1 LRTESTIE
9 VNVQAT
15 EPKVVREGEAS
26 SQPVATRR
34 GDGEVLRTILHSGLG
49 ELRTELLKL
58 QETVAL
64 VQAEKAELERGLS
77 CSPDQVKVLTEEKAN
92 VERQLAS
99 LVDHLS
105 QIERSLAWVLIQK
118 ARGMRLKLLREGT
131 FAGRCWS
138 RFSRF
143 ARTALTQGMTVAV
156 RKALAKIAQ
165 RIDQSRS
172 EDHPP
177 SPDISTP
184 VLPQT
189 SPVVRF
195 TELPWRFLAGDARP
209 ATRRSGSFKI
219 LLVAHSACRTR
230 APLCLLRLAQ
240 ELARLPDLEC
250 WVVLQQGGEL
260 ADRFASI
267 APTLHLNDL
276 MGSGVSPSEAIGLI
290 ASTFREYADHGLAI
304 CNTVAL
310 NRFHAAFADQQ
321 VPVLSWIH
329 ELPTFIEFFRGR
341 GTIEVV
347 EAASRKII
355 VPADVVRDSL
365 IEWFDIDPDRIR
377 TIYYGIDP
385 RTWSLSREAM
395 RRSVREE
402 LGLPGEAQIVLGC
415 GTVDLRKGADL
426 FVSMARRFLTDPRA
440 AELAAKTWFVWVGHG
455 TDAELRRWLLHDA
468 AIGGL
473 EDRIRFIGPRADTA
487 GYFLAA
493 DLFALTSRE
502 DPCPLV
508 NQEAMESG
516 LAVVA
521 FRSSGGG
528 PEVLGD
534 AGVAVPYLDV
544 DAMAVAVRDL
554 LADPARRSDM
564 GQLGRARIRG
574 DFTWPR
580 FMEEFLELL
589 QTDYQYLPA
598 PRLKVSVI
606 VPNYR
611 HARFLEDRL
620 RSIFDQT
627 LRPHEIFF
635 LDDAST
641 DESVE
646 VARRLAAS
654 APVPMRIL
662 VNEQNGGT
670 FRQWVK
676 GLELVT
682 GDLVW
687 IAEAD
692 DAAHP
697 EFLERL
703 VPEFYD
709 PEVVLA
715 YCQSAVI
722 GSEGEKLEDNYLG
735 YTDDISTTRW
745 RSRYSVSGI
754 EEVELALSQKNTI
767 PNASAVLFRR
777 PHRLDFA
784 EELVNLRFA
793 GDWLFY
799 ARQIRTGKITFLPE
813 ALNYHRRHEQTNTHH
828 SHRGDTHAVE
838 SLYVRARVFETFPVS
853 THAINRSLGQSVLEY
868 NLLTEGYDLKR
879 PPLTANA
886 KITSTL
892 NRIRAALTE
901 RRTAPCALKVL
912 LLVDDMEARP
922 GTLSAIHLANAL
934 ANEHEVFLCNA
945 RPHRIDQGLVDR
957 VDRRVNWLE
966 GTLGPSP
973 WSQGVDLASE
983 SGHLGSRRRVEILKE
998 LIRFHRIAMI
1008 HSRSTQAD
1016 GLVLQINEELNVPW
1030 FTHLPGARP
1039 ASSDA
1044 EVAGPGSDDFAA
1056 RIASAATG
1064 LFYEHESQLAVLERS
1079 SISSPKHLI
1088 RLSHGFDPEGLPR
1101 GDACGIPKEEGVL
1114 LFFLIP
1120 TGLSGDPDWRA
1131 ALASVQTINAL
1142 PPAARGNRRARLV
1155 LADGES
1161 TSQEILERLGSDDSI
1176 LLLDGSVD
1184 PLAALMHCDAVLGL
1198 GATATG
1204 DESAWVI
1211 AALAGGK
1218 PVIVGDQGSL
1228 PNLIADGDRS
1238 AGILLSR
1245 TGRSGAPVAHLVEAM
1260 LEYVTS
1266 PHLYAAHASDARWIF
1281 KARYAVDRIAA
1292 TCTEAY
1298 LEACNVL
1305 AFQAGRKCLL
1315 PRACEASGPTSRR
1328 FA

>member
-1 LRTESTIE
+1 
-9 VNVQAT
+9 VKAT
-15 EPKVVREGEAS
+15 QPKVVREGKAS

-34 GDGEVLRTILHSGLG
+34 GDGEVLRTILDSGRG
-49 ELRTELLKL
+49 ELRTELLNL
-58 QETVAL
+58 RETVAL
-64 VQAEKAELERGLS
+64 LQAEKAELERGLS
-77 CSPDQVKVLTEEKAN
+77 RSRDQVKVLTEEKAT
-92 VERQLAS
+92 VERHLAG
-99 LVDHLS
+99 LADHLS
-105 QIERSLAWVLIQK
+105 QLERSLAWVLIHK
-118 ARGMRLKLLREGT
+118 ARGIRLKLLREGT

-143 ARTALTQGMTVAV
+143 VRTALTQGMTVAV
-156 RKALAKIAQ
+156 RKALDKIA
-165 RIDQSRS
+165 RRLDQPRG
-172 EDHPP
+172 EGHPP
-177 SPDISTP
+177 GPDSSTP

-195 TELPWRFLAGDARP
+195 SDLPWRFPAGDTRP
-209 ATRRSGSFKI
+209 STRRSGSFKI
-219 LLVAHSACRTR
+219 LLVSHSACRTG
-230 APLCLLRLAQ
+230 APLCLLRVAQ

-260 ADRFASI
+260 ADRFAHF

-276 MGSGVSPSEAIGLI
+276 IVPGVSFSQAIGLI

-304 CNTVAL
+304 CNTVAVSG
-310 NRFHAAFADQQ
+310 FHAAFADQQ

-329 ELPTFIEFFRGR
+329 ELPTFIELFG
-341 GTIEVV
+341 GKATIEVV
-347 EAASRKII
+347 QAASRKII

-365 IEWFDIDPDRIR
+365 IERFAIDPDRVR
-377 TIYYGIDP
+377 THYNGVDP
-385 RTWSLSREAM
+385 RTESLSREVM
-395 RRSVREE
+395 RRVVREE
-402 LGLPGEAQIVLGC
+402 LGLPAEAQIVLGC

-426 FVSMARRFLTDPRA
+426 FVGMARRFLTDPGA
-440 AELAAKTWFVWVGHG
+440 AALAPRTWFIWVGQG

-487 GYFLAA
+487 GAFLAA
-493 DLFALTSRE
+493 DLFVLTSRE
-502 DPCPLV
+502 DPCPLA

-521 FRSSGGG
+521 FRGSGGG

-534 AGVAVPYLDV
+534 AGVVVPYLDV
-544 DAMAVAVRDL
+544 DAMAAAVRDL
-554 LADPARRSDM
+554 LADPARRAAM

-580 FMEEFLELL
+580 FMEQFLELL
-589 QTDYQYLPA
+589 QTDYQYFPA
-598 PRLKVSVI
+598 QRLKVSVI

-627 LRPHEIFF
+627 YRPHEIFF
-635 LDDAST
+635 LDDASP
-641 DESVE
+641 DDSVD
-646 VARRLAAS
+646 VARRLAAA

-662 VNEQNGGT
+662 VNEQNAGT
-670 FRQWVK
+670 FRQWIK

-722 GSEGEKLEDNYLG
+722 GSQGEKLEDNFLAH
-735 YTDDISTTRW
+735 TDDISTTRW
-745 RSRYSVSGI
+745 RSRYSASGI
-754 EEVELALSQKNTI
+754 DEVELALSQKNTI

-777 PHRLDFA
+777 PHRLDCA

-799 ARQIRTGKITFLPE
+799 ASQVRTGKIAYLAE
-813 ALNYHRRHEQTNTHH
+813 ALNFHRRHEQTNTHH
-828 SHRGDTHAVE
+828 SLRGDTYAVE
-838 SLYVRARVFETFPVS
+838 SLYVKARVFETFPLS
-853 THAINRSLGQSVLEY
+853 TNAIHRSLGQSVLEY
-868 NLLTEGYDLKR
+868 NLLTERYDLKR

-886 KITSTL
+886 KIVTTL

-901 RRTAPCALKVL
+901 RRTAPSALKVL
-912 LLVDDMEARP
+912 LVVDDLEARP
-922 GTLSAIHLANAL
+922 GMLSAVHLANAL
-934 ANEHEVFLCNA
+934 AQEHEVFLCNA
-945 RPHRIDQGLVDR
+945 RPHRIDPAVVDR
-957 VDRRVNWLE
+957 VDRRVSWLE
-966 GTLGPSP
+966 GTPGPSP
-973 WSQGVDLASE
+973 WSEGGDLASE
-983 SGHLGSRRRVEILKE
+983 SGHLVSPRRVAILKE
-998 LIRFHRIAMI
+998 LIRFHRIDVI

-1016 GLVLQINEELNVPW
+1016 RLLLEINEELNVPW
-1030 FTHLPGARP
+1030 FTHLPGGRP
-1039 ASSDA
+1039 ASADA
-1044 EVAGPGSDDFAA
+1044 ELGGPGPDDFAA
-1056 RIASAATG
+1056 RIAGAARG
-1064 LFYEHESQLAVLERS
+1064 LFYEHEGQLEVLERS
-1079 SISSPKHLI
+1079 SIPSPRHVI
-1088 RLSHGFDPEGLPR
+1088 RLSHGFDPEGLPQ
-1101 GDACGIPKEEGVL
+1101 GDACGIPQEEGVL

-1120 TGLSGDPDWRA
+1120 SGLSRDQDWREA
-1131 ALASVQTINAL
+1131 IASVQTINAL
-1142 PPAARGNRRARLV
+1142 PPGARGNRRARLV
-1155 LADGES
+1155 LAEGES
-1161 TSQEILERLGSDDSI
+1161 TSRGILDRLGLGDSI
-1176 LLLDGSVD
+1176 LWLDSSVD
-1184 PLAALMHCDAVLGL
+1184 PLAALMHCDAALGL
-1198 GATATG
+1198 GATAKG

-1218 PVIVGDQGSL
+1218 PVIVGDRGWLAEIISH
-1228 PNLIADGDRS
+1228 GDRS

-1245 TGRSGAPVAHLVEAM
+1245 TGRSDAPVAHLVEAM

-1266 PHLYAAHASDARWIF
+1266 PHRYAAHASDARWIF

-1305 AFQAGRKCLL
+1305 AFQTGRDSLL
-1315 PRACEASGPTSRR
+1315 PLACETSGPTSRR